1 MGGGLGPVERCR
13 GAVGPS
19 DVVKDVLK
27 LDVGDDLWGD
37 ADLESV
43 VAFLRA

>member
-1 MGGGLGPVERCR
+1 M
-13 GAVGPS
+13 GPS

-27 LDVGDDLWGD
+27 LDVKDDLWAD

-43 VAFLRA
+43 VAFLRE